1 MKVILFLI
9 IAYFIGSIPTGVWLG
24 KKFKNIDI
32 REHGS
37 RNSGA
42 TNSYRVLGAKLGIA
56 VLIGDVLK
64 GFLPVFI
71 ASKFIES
78 NNLLAIVGLV
88 AILAHTFSIFI
99 KFKGGKG
106 VATSLGVYLFLAPKV
121 VLILFIIFVV
131 VVSISKFISLGS
143 VICATLLP
151 ILMIVL
157 NLSNLKD
164 NLNLIIV
171 SFIVGIFVLYR
182 HRSNIARLIS
192 GYENKFKF

>member
-1 MKVILFLI
+1 MKLILFLI

-42 TNSYRVLGAKLGIA
+42 TNSYRVLGAKLGIS

-78 NNLLAIVGLV
+78 NNLLAIIGLV
-88 AILAHTFSIFI
+88 SILAHTFSIFI

-121 VLILFIIFVV
+121 VLILFIVFVV